1 MSSVSSSHTPTGGK
15 ARETSEFPAAST
27 YLAFSR
33 KSVTLRGRHCKARN
47 SDVLSR
53 FAARLGMVRGDG
65 WHFRLCTERR
75 EGSRLVSNCSNWY
88 LAPWLTGY
96 KTNEIRIEIQGAN
109 SDNWKLTCY
118 IHIKNIDERWSE
130 FIHFN
135 TCIRV
140 CKTIACKI
148 TSLLHL

>member
-1 MSSVSSSHTPTGGK
+1 MSSISSSHTPTGGK

-33 KSVTLRGRHCKARN
+33 KSVTLRGRHYNAIN

-53 FAARLGMVRGDG
+53 LAARLGMVRRDG
-65 WHFRLCTERR
+65 CHFRPCTEGR
-75 EGSRLVSNCSNWY
+75 EGNKLVSNCSNWY

-109 SDNWKLTCY
+109 SDNWKLTFY
-118 IHIKNIDERWSE
+118 THIKNMDERCGE
-130 FIHFN
+130 FIHLN

-140 CKTIACKI
+140 
-148 TSLLHL
+148 